1 MVTFLG
7 FQTPRLKE
15 ILRFIG
21 LVVLFMLLVVL
32 LVSATPTP
40 PQLASETEKQ
50 ALWAAYQERYA
61 QFLAVNSDDP
71 IVNLFEPVLDEA
83 FISPDGTVAVLW
95 LALRDQ
101 TGRILAT
108 EPGMALATLADE
120 SWKVLMRGD
129 PGWDEALSQL
139 PEGYLPIEQQPANV
153 QAPAANPQ
161 TIWGYYLPY
170 VAGTAHK
177 LEGSVLHFNDYPP
190 LGYPSCAQEFC
201 QYAYDFTDA
210 GHFPLV
216 AARTGT
222 VISLRDSCADGNTT
236 CTNYIVLQGVADG
249 VYQIYLHLAYGTIP
263 NHLAPGSYVG
273 QGVYI
278 GDTDDTGYSTS
289 EHVHFMVVPS
299 FWTGDGGYP
308 WGYSLDI
315 RFSDVPINSGIP
327 RTCYEVTSLQ
337 YIYDGATECIG
348 NKADPLNPSND
359 WFTSGNV
366 GANPPTGQLTR
377 PVPGAV
383 VAPGSNPLIDVTAST
398 QDDVRVK
405 TAVLQGLIGG
415 TWREIA
421 PRVSNPNA
429 AGVFDWDVNLCQAG
443 PLNGP
448 LEVALKIWD
457 HEGNEVGL
465 LSRRTIQVDH
475 ACPPPVSNMTT
486 PTTYDGTAFILNWTA
501 ASSGAGVSSFQ
512 IQWRNGTEAWSE
524 ARQMTYHAAAR
535 AAWFV
540 GVPGGSYAFRM
551 RAIDNNGQPE
561 AWPAAD
567 AAEVTVTTPATC
579 VEDSAEQDDSASTAV
594 FISFGSEPQRNICGW
609 GDADW
614 FKFSSGDQERYFI
627 FARTIGGG
635 AAVKLSVYAADG
647 ITLLGSATAP
657 AVSSSTSLGVMV
669 PKNQTIYIKAEPAFT
684 NLTGT
689 AVIYGM
695 TAAPAWGVYL
705 PVIEKAQ

>member
-1 MVTFLG
+1 MVTYLG
-7 FQTPRLKE
+7 FRTPRLKE

-21 LVVLFMLLVVL
+21 LAVLILLSVVL

-50 ALWAAYQERYA
+50 ALWAAYQERYT
-61 QFLAVNSDDP
+61 QILAANTNDP
-71 IVNLFEPVLDEA
+71 IASLFEPVLDEA
-83 FISPDGTVAVLW
+83 FISPDGKTAVLW
-95 LALRDQ
+95 LALRDYS
-101 TGRILAT
+101 GRILAT
-108 EPGMALATLADE
+108 EPGMVLATLSTDGWE
-120 SWKVLMRGD
+120 VLLRGD
-129 PGWDEALSQL
+129 LGWEQTLNQL
-139 PEGYLPIEQQPANV
+139 PEGYLPAELQPAPEQGLAENL
-153 QAPAANPQ
+153 QS
-161 TIWGYYLPY
+161 IWGYYLPY

-177 LEGSVLHFNDYPP
+177 LEGSVLHFHNYPP
-190 LGYPSCAQEFC
+190 LGYPSCAQEYC

-216 AARTGT
+216 AAHAGT
-222 VISLRDSCADGNTT
+222 VISSRDICSDGNTG
-236 CTNYIVLQGVADG
+236 CTNYIVLFDGASG

-263 NHLAPGSYVG
+263 NHLVS
-273 QGVYI
+273 GVTVNRGAYI

-289 EHVHFMVVPS
+289 EHVHFMIVPS
-299 FWTGDGGYP
+299 FWYAGDGYP
-308 WGYSLDI
+308 WGFSADV

-383 VAPGSNPLIDVTAST
+383 VAPGSNPLMDVTANT

-486 PTTYDGTAFILNWTA
+486 PTTYDGTAFVLNWTA
-501 ASSGAGVSSFQ
+501 GEAGAGISSFQ
-512 IQWRNGTEAWSE
+512 VQWRSGADPWSE
-524 ARQMTYHAAAR
+524 ARQMTYYPGAR

-561 AWPAAD
+561 AWPAGD
-567 AAEVTVTTPATC
+567 VAEVTINTPATC
-579 VEDSAEQDDSASTAV
+579 VEDSAEQDDDASTAV
-594 FISFGSEPQRNICGW
+594 FITFGSEPQRNICGW

-614 FKFSSGDQERYFI
+614 FKFSSGDQERYMI
-627 FARTIGGG
+627 FARSIGAG
-635 AAVKLSVYAADG
+635 AALKLSVYAADG
-647 ITLLGSATAP
+647 TTLLGSATAP
-657 AVSSSTSLGVMV
+657 DLNTSTSLGVMV
-669 PKNQTIYIKAEPAFT
+669 PKNQVVYIKAEPAFT

-689 AVIYGM
+689 AVSYSMKVVPAYGM
-695 TAAPAWGVYL
+695 SL
-705 PVIEKAQ
+705 PFILK